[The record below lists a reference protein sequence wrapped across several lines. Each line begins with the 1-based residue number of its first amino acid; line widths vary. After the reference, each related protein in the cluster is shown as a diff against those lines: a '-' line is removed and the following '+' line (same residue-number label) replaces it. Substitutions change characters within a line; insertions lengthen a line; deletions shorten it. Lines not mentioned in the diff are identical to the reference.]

1 MNSSFIEDDYDFI
14 SNPGDLSLEAS
25 INDLYARDLT
35 VWEPEP
41 CSISREKIEAIKWT
55 ASQIQ
60 GYVERHLGERYTA
73 FENKVLRI
81 YLDGSFDPFTV
92 R

>member
-1 MNSSFIEDDYDFI
+1 MSSSLIDEDYDLI
-14 SNPGDLSLEAS
+14 SNPGDFSLEAS
-25 INDLYARDLT
+25 INDLHAHNLT

-41 CSISREKIEAIKWT
+41 CSISSKKIETTKWT

-60 GYVERHLGERYTA
+60 EYVKKHLGERYTTL
-73 FENKVLRI
+73 ENKVLRI
-81 YLDGSFDPFTV
+81 YLDGSFDSFTV

>member
-1 MNSSFIEDDYDFI
+1 MDPPLSDDDYDLI
-14 SNPGDLSLEAS
+14 SNPGDFSLEAS
-25 INDLYARDLT
+25 INDLYAHNLT

-41 CSISREKIEAIKWT
+41 CPVSSEKIEATKWT

-60 GYVERHLGERYTA
+60 EYVKKNSGEHCSA
-73 FENKVLRI
+73 FENKVPRI
-81 YLDGSFDPFTV
+81 YVDGSFDPFTV